1 MDKRQVMG
9 LVGSVA
15 LFVGVFAPLVNFP
28 LRGSMNY
35 LQYIPIGE
43 IFLIISAIT
52 SVILTLRRDY
62 GGLLIIGLISLG
74 TVAFP
79 FIHVQVRKSQPGLSA
94 YLLQFVQFRWGWA
107 LLLVGAI
114 LVIAAAAVKGTKQ
127 NKACLNNHPF
137 QNP

>member
-9 LVGSVA
+9 LVGSAA
-15 LFVGVFAPLVNFP
+15 LFVGVFAPLVNLP
-28 LRGSMNY
+28 LLGSMNY
-35 LQYIPIGE
+35 LQYIEIGG
-43 IFLIISAIT
+43 IFLIILAIT
-52 SVILTLRRDY
+52 SLILTLRRDY
-62 GGLLIIGLISLG
+62 GGLWITGLISLG
-74 TVAFP
+74 MVALP
-79 FIHVQVRKSQPGLSA
+79 FIDFQVRKSQPGSSA
-94 YLLQFVQFRWGWA
+94 WLLQFVQFTWGWA